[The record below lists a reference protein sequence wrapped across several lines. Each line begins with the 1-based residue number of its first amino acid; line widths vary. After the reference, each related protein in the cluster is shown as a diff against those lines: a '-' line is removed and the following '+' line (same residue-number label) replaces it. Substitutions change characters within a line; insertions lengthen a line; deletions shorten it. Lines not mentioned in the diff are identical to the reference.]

1 MHHLGRFCFKTRLNY
16 PNNRPVINK
25 FLSDFLCTEFE
36 GQCRRHRPTYL
47 RTTVDRRRIVI
58 YRNAKSFH
66 RLRLPGWNGRIIVSV
81 CGKLT

>member
-36 GQCRRHRPTYL
+36 GEWEEVEYELGYL
-47 RTTVDRRRIVI
+47 
-58 YRNAKSFH
+58 
-66 RLRLPGWNGRIIVSV
+66 G
-81 CGKLT
+81 